1 MGSPRTAH
9 KPRSTCRRAAGAVAL
24 GIAVGAVAGPP
35 DEDPAIRDA
44 SLDGRLETAYALNPE
59 LSACDIRVD
68 VAGGV
73 VRLSGSVG
81 SEILRDL
88 AIEIA
93 EGMEGV
99 TRVEH
104 RLTISPPVVA
114 AGDDARPSLRQ
125 RIDDLT
131 ASARVRSN
139 LAANGNMKGLP
150 IDVATH
156 DAVVTLTG
164 AVTSR
169 KERMLAELIARNT
182 AGIRSVRNE
191 LAIRGEPSE
200 PTEE

>member
-1 MGSPRTAH
+1 M
-9 KPRSTCRRAAGAVAL
+9 V

-35 DEDPAIRDA
+35 REDPAIRDA
-44 SLDGRLETAYALNPE
+44 WLDGRLETAYALNPE
-59 LSACDIRVD
+59 LSAFDIHAD
-68 VAGGV
+68 VTDGV

-81 SEILRDL
+81 SEIARDL
-88 AIEIA
+88 AVEIA

-99 TRVEH
+99 SRVEH

-114 AGDDARPSLRQ
+114 AGDDARRSLLQ

-131 ASARVRSN
+131 ASARVKSN
-139 LAANGNMKGLP
+139 LAANGNTKGLT
-150 IDVATH
+150 INVATH

-169 KERMLAELIARNT
+169 KEKMLAELIARNT
-182 AGIRSVRNE
+182 PGIHGVRNE
-191 LAIRGEPSE
+191 LAIRGGPSE